1 MKPILLLIVV
11 LATSLLATNCN
22 LREKEKAAL
31 LQAQQAKDDSIR
43 QAEVSQVKQTEAR
56 KSSLTDSLNSYNTL
70 QGRLQS
76 ALIQTRAS
84 LYTAK
89 DQMTQIRAFHLGRMP
104 NDREQQIRKQ
114 EVTIQ
119 SLALEQAN
127 IQTALQITQ
136 AKINRTKIELS
147 ELQ

>member
-84 LYTAK
+84 LYTAN